1 MATKF
6 LALACIRN
14 DSYGDLSPRP
24 HYPSMPKYPKGVSV
38 QETNAESSKA
48 KAVFSVMG
56 MTCSACAGSVEKA
69 IKRLPG
75 IHDAVV
81 DVLNN
86 RAQVLFY
93 PNFVNVSLSLIIRSF
108 PFLKNFGLS
117 YAISISQDLSRDG
130 IQLFCSKLIS

>member
-6 LALACIRN
+6 LSLACVRN
-14 DSYGDLSPRP
+14 ESCRDLSPRP
-24 HYPSMPKYPKGVSV
+24 HYPSMLKYPKGVSA
-38 QETNAESSKA
+38 QEKNTIQGSEF
-48 KAVFSVMG
+48 KAVYAVTG

-75 IHDAVV
+75 IKEAIV

-93 PNFVNVSLSLIIRSF
+93 PSFVSVSCF
-108 PFLKNFGLS
+108 
-117 YAISISQDLSRDG
+117 
-130 IQLFCSKLIS
+130 